1 MSNEVKSEVKKEMKI
16 DPAYRGYVF
25 LGWASGLFDAET
37 KTGTEKRPY
46 YNMYVFSPVSDFRSD
61 EYEASG
67 FKAEKKKCVSPDVWE
82 GQEPGDKV
90 KLFFD
95 DKQKVIQAALDA

>member
-25 LGWASGLFDAET
+25 LGWASGLFDAAT

-82 GQEPGDKV
+82 GLEPGDKV

-95 DKQKVIQAALDA
+95 DKQKVIQAALDG

>member
-1 MSNEVKSEVKKEMKI
+1 MSNEVKSEAKKEIKI
-16 DPAYRGYVF
+16 DPAYQGYVF
-25 LGWASGLFDAET
+25 LGWAAGLFEAT
-37 KTGTEKRPY
+37 TQTGTEKRPY

-67 FKAEKKKCVSPDVWE
+67 FKAEKKKCISPDVWK
-82 GQEPGDKV
+82 GLKPGDKV